1 MIQKCVNS
9 LKIKKNRFLEELQ
22 WMFILLSR
30 IGFVVEHFE
39 YPNISA
45 NKVQSLVQEAQ
56 KKDELFL

>member
-1 MIQKCVNS
+1 MLKKCVNS

-30 IGFVVEHFE
+30 MGSVVEHFE

-45 NKVQSLVQEAQ
+45 NKVQSLVQEA
-56 KKDELFL
+56 